1 MRPAGGSL
9 SNLLDKL
16 CLSSGEGAAPLSK
29 PARRRDGWASIL
41 PPQRP
46 PTGLARGQD
55 RPPLG
60 GSVPGL
66 DRGVSKGAAPLRPL
80 DVTKLRPS
88 GLDHSGAR
96 VWHKPISAP
105 SLASRG
111 SACLLPCPAVAPCP
125 DRHPR
130 HPTALCVE
138 SGRRGRLCG
147 SRPHPLENGP
157 RSAPEAPRSA
167 ERAKAPTEAQYAP
180 RGSLRPSFA
189 LSARTA
195 CQEGRN
201 IGATTLPFSANPTP
215 TTGAGFGRF
224 CGAFFLLKYLNPI
237 SCMRALTRT
246 RAHNAPAREKLAS

>member
-46 PTGLARGQD
+46 STGLARGQD

-60 GSVPGL
+60 GSVRSSQS
-66 DRGVSKGAAPLRPL
+66 RGVFGPRASKTRLRWKRSIQITFPAFFTSAPFSTGLAQTHKCALPCIEGAAC
-80 DVTKLRPS
+80 S
-88 GLDHSGAR
+88 
-96 VWHKPISAP
+96 
-105 SLASRG
+105 
-111 SACLLPCPAVAPCP
+111 PCPAVAPCP

-147 SRPHPLENGP
+147 SRPHPLESGP

-201 IGATTLPFSANPTP
+201 IGATTPHSQQIQRQPQAQVLGGFAVRFFS
-215 TTGAGFGRF
+215 
-224 CGAFFLLKYLNPI
+224 
-237 SCMRALTRT
+237 
-246 RAHNAPAREKLAS
+246 

>member
-96 VWHKPISAP
+96 VWHKPISTPSLASRGP

-111 SACLLPCPAVAPCP
+111 SACSSPAPLLRPVLTATPATLRPFVWRAGGGGVSVALDPTLSKMALGARQRP
-125 DRHPR
+125 LGAQRGQKSPPR
-130 HPTALCVE
+130 PNTPPEALC
-138 SGRRGRLCG
+138 GPL
-147 SRPHPLENGP
+147 SRSPPAP
-157 RSAPEAPRSA
+157 RVRKGATSAPPPSHSQQIQRQ
-167 ERAKAPTEAQYAP
+167 PQAQVL
-180 RGSLRPSFA
+180 GGFA
-189 LSARTA
+189 VRF
-195 CQEGRN
+195 
-201 IGATTLPFSANPTP
+201 FS
-215 TTGAGFGRF
+215 
-224 CGAFFLLKYLNPI
+224 
-237 SCMRALTRT
+237 
-246 RAHNAPAREKLAS
+246 